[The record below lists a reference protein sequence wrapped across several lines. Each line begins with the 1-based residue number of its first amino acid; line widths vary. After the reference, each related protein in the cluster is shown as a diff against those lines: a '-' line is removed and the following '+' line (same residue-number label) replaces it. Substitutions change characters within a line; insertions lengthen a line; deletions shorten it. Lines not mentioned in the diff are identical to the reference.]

1 MNKKQMRRALV
12 LGASLTV
19 LFLAS
24 CSQLGMGSTKIGDLL
39 ANPQKY
45 SGQEVHVRGRVTNV
59 FKLPFVATKIYTIRD
74 DSGEINVRTDR
85 EAPMVGPAEVH
96 VKGVLDTV
104 ATIGGQNVGLHLREV
119 ERW

>member
-1 MNKKQMRRALV
+1 MGDKIVSRLVAVGTLLTAL
-12 LGASLTV
+12 LLPG
-19 LFLAS
+19 
-24 CSQLGMGSTKIGDLL
+24 CSQLGIGFTKIGELL

-45 SGQEVHVRGRVTNV
+45 SAQEVRVRGRVTNV
-59 FKLPFVATKIYTIRD
+59 LKLPFVATKIYSIRD

-85 EAPMVGPAEVH
+85 EAPLVGAADVR

-104 ATIGGQNVGLHLREV
+104 ATIGDQNVGLHLREV